1 MKAKARTMS
10 LPRKTFNETA
20 SAATPAQKYAPAWQD
35 SDLARNFGQDLIKQL
50 RKQFPDPQDAM
61 WLVKNG
67 AALDATSAL
76 NGDTPLH
83 SALRNGFK
91 DMAIEMI
98 KRGAPVNA
106 ATKGG
111 QTPLDMAARR
121 TDTDILAAL
130 LTAGALPT
138 ENALVQAIAGRRLE
152 NVEKLVAAGVEIRP
166 YMLDFVKGSGDTP
179 LHDFLAQEMADQ
191 KETARRNATTVTRD
205 LKIMKPVTF
214 KPADKKPK
222 P

>member
-1 MKAKARTMS
+1 MS

-20 SAATPAQKYAPAWQD
+20 SAATPAQKYAPTWHD
-35 SDLARNFGQDLIKQL
+35 TDLARNFGQDLIKQL
-50 RKQFPDPQDAM
+50 RKQSPDVQDAM

-67 AALDATSAL
+67 AALDAASAL

-91 DMAIEMI
+91 HMIIEMI
-98 KRGAPVNA
+98 NRGAPVN
-106 ATKGG
+106 TPNKGG

-121 TDTDILAAL
+121 MDAEILTHL
-130 LTAGALPT
+130 LDAGATPT
-138 ENALVQAIAGRRLE
+138 ENALVQAIAGRRME
-152 NVEKLVAAGVEIRP
+152 NIETIVATGVEIRP
-166 YMLDFVKGSGDTP
+166 YMLDFLKSGADTS
-179 LHDFLAQEMADQ
+179 LHDFLAQEMEAQ
-191 KETARRNATTVTRD
+191 QEAARRNATTVTRN
-205 LKIMKPVTF
+205 LTVMKPVTL